1 MDAGATGRV
10 ERGFPGKAGAIEGG
24 GPAVNMRRD
33 RPMTMRAPSRDG
45 VLRAAA
51 KVAEILPPTPL
62 IRFDIAGQPVWA
74 KAESLQPI
82 GAFKI
87 RGAWHRLTDL
97 TEEQRARGVVGV
109 SSGNH
114 AQGVA
119 WAARRLGIAATI
131 VMPRDAPAVKLE
143 RTRALGADIVL
154 YDRANEDRDAVA
166 QALVDERNATL
177 VHAYADP
184 WVIEGQGS
192 TGVEIAEQLGGQ
204 PTRIV
209 TPCGGGGLTAGLA
222 LACPDA
228 EIVPVEPE
236 GWDDVCRS
244 LEAGAIQSV
253 GANPPPTACDALQ
266 TLATRPVNFAVLK
279 ERCRSWLRV
288 SEAEVSAAQRFAFA
302 NLRLVLEPGG
312 AAALAA
318 ALAGKARLDGRT
330 AIVLSGG
337 NVDPVR
343 FAEVLTGRDR

>member
-1 MDAGATGRV
+1 
-10 ERGFPGKAGAIEGG
+10 
-24 GPAVNMRRD
+24 MRRAA
-33 RPMTMRAPSRDG
+33 PMTANGPGREPTREG
-45 VLRAAA
+45 VLRAAR

-62 IRFDIAGQPVWA
+62 LPLAIGGATVWA
-74 KAESLQPI
+74 KAECLQPI

-87 RGAWHRLTDL
+87 RGAWHRLSDL
-97 TEEQRARGVVGV
+97 SDEQRARGVVGV

-119 WAARRLGIAATI
+119 WAARRLGLAATI

-143 RTRALGADIVL
+143 RTRALGAEVVL
-154 YDRANEDRDAVA
+154 YDRAGEDRDAVA
-166 QALVDERNATL
+166 QALVEELGATL

-192 TGVEIAEQLGGQ
+192 TGIELAAQMERWAGGP

-209 TPCGGGGLTAGLA
+209 TPCGGGGLSAGLA

-244 LEAGAIQSV
+244 LEAGSIQSV
-253 GANPPPTACDALQ
+253 AADPPPTACDALQ

-279 ERCRSWLRV
+279 ARCPFGLRV
-288 SEAEVSAAQRFAFA
+288 SEAEVAAAQRFAFA
-302 NLRLVLEPGG
+302 RLRLVVEPGG

-318 ALAGKARLDGRT
+318 ALAGKGSLDGRT

-337 NVDPVR
+337 NVDAAR
-343 FAEVLTGRDR
+343 FAEVLAAG

>member
-1 MDAGATGRV
+1 
-10 ERGFPGKAGAIEGG
+10 
-24 GPAVNMRRD
+24 
-33 RPMTMRAPSRDG
+33 MTTNDLARKPTREG
-45 VLRAAA
+45 VLRAAE
-51 KVAEILPPTPL
+51 KIAELLPPTPL
-62 IRFDIAGQPVWA
+62 LPVEIGGATVWA

-97 TEEQRARGVVGV
+97 DEEARSRGVVGV

-131 VMPRDAPAVKLE
+131 VMPGNAPAVKLE
-143 RTRALGADIVL
+143 RTRALGAGIVL
-154 YDRANEDRDAVA
+154 YDRATEDRDAIA
-166 QALVDERNATL
+166 RALVDERNSTL

-192 TGVEIAEQLGGQ
+192 TGIEIATQMERWAGGP

-222 LACPDA
+222 LACPEA

-244 LEAGAIQSV
+244 LEAGTIQRVASD
-253 GANPPPTACDALQ
+253 APPTACDALQ
-266 TLATRPVNFAVLK
+266 TPATWPINFAVLR
-279 ERCRSWLRV
+279 ERCHRWLRV
-288 SEAEVSAAQRFAFA
+288 GEAEVAAAQRFAFTD
-302 NLRLVLEPGG
+302 LRLVLEPGG

-318 ALAGKARLDGRT
+318 VLAGKAPVDGRT

-337 NVDPVR
+337 NVDAAA
-343 FAEVLTGRDR
+343 FAKVLADR

>member
-1 MDAGATGRV
+1 MSQA
-10 ERGFPGKAGAIEGG
+10 
-24 GPAVNMRRD
+24 
-33 RPMTMRAPSRDG
+33 APLREPTREG

-62 IRFDIAGQPVWA
+62 LPAEIGGATVWL

-87 RGAWHRLTDL
+87 RGARHRLTELSED
-97 TEEQRARGVVGV
+97 ERARGVVGV

-119 WAARRLGIAATI
+119 WAARELGVAATI
-131 VMPRDAPAVKLE
+131 VMPRDAPKVKLE
-143 RTRALGADIVL
+143 RTRALGAAVVL
-154 YDRANEDRDAVA
+154 YDRASEDRDAVA
-166 QALVDERNATL
+166 QGLVEERNATL
-177 VHAYADP
+177 IHAYADP

-192 TGVEIAEQLGGQ
+192 TGIEIAAQMEHRGGGP

-222 LACPDA
+222 LACPEA

-244 LEAGAIQSV
+244 LEAGSIQSV
-253 GANPPPTACDALQ
+253 SPNPPPTACDALQ
-266 TLATRPVNFAVLK
+266 TLATRPINFAVLK
-279 ERCRSWLRV
+279 ERCRYGLRV
-288 SEAEVSAAQRFAFA
+288 SEAEVAEAQRFAFA
-302 NLRLVLEPGG
+302 SLRLVLEPGG

-318 ALAGKARLDGRT
+318 VLAGKAPTDGRT

-337 NVDPVR
+337 NVDPGR
-343 FAEVLTGRDR
+343 FAEVLG

>member
-1 MDAGATGRV
+1 
-10 ERGFPGKAGAIEGG
+10 
-24 GPAVNMRRD
+24 MREPTRQ
-33 RPMTMRAPSRDG
+33 G

-62 IRFDIAGQPVWA
+62 LQAEIGGATVWV

-87 RGAWHRLTDL
+87 RGAWHRLTELSDA
-97 TEEQRARGVVGV
+97 ERARGVVGV

-119 WAARRLGIAATI
+119 WAARELGVAATI
-131 VMPRDAPAVKLE
+131 VMPRDAPRVKLD
-143 RTRALGADIVL
+143 RTRALGAEVVL
-154 YDRANEDRDAVA
+154 YDRASEDRDEVA
-166 QALVDERNATL
+166 QGLVAERGATL
-177 VHAYADP
+177 VHAFADP

-192 TGVEIAEQLGGQ
+192 TGVEIAAQMERRAGGP

-222 LACPDA
+222 LACPEA

-244 LEAGAIQSV
+244 LEAGSIQPV
-253 GANPPPTACDALQ
+253 IPNPPPTACDALQ
-266 TLATRPVNFAVLK
+266 TLATRPINFAVLK
-279 ERCRSWLRV
+279 ERCRFGLRV
-288 SEAEVSAAQRFAFA
+288 SEAEVAEAQRFAFSH
-302 NLRLVLEPGG
+302 LRLVLEPGG

-318 ALAGKARLDGRT
+318 ILAGKARCDGRT
-330 AIVLSGG
+330 AIVVSGG
-337 NVDPVR
+337 NVDSDR
-343 FAEVLTGRDR
+343 FARVLAEPSPGD